1 MQQDPNLNPNNNIY
15 TVDELRQRIDELR
28 KKLNYPRET
37 HTSSK
42 PNTNSTSNDHTL
54 AETHTGSKPNT
65 NSTTSSKSTSAN
77 DIKAKL
83 ASMRK

>member
-1 MQQDPNLNPNNNIY
+1 MQQDPNPNLNPNNNIY

-54 AETHTGSKPNT
+54 AETHTSDN